1 MQPRLVLNSRQSCFR
16 HLRTRITGV
25 CHHTTH
31 RFTLKCSKYCDF
43 YVPPKG
49 IWLLNQASVW
59 FCAQSFRNKT
69 TKLIQLGRIVA
80 KLTA

>member
-1 MQPRLVLNSRQSCFR
+1 MSLHCS
-16 HLRTRITGV
+16 
-25 CHHTTH
+25 H
-31 RFTLKCSKYCDF
+31 RFTLTLPKVCPKYCDF

-49 IWLLNQASVW
+49 IWLLNQASMW
-59 FCAQSFRNKT
+59 FRAQGFRNKT